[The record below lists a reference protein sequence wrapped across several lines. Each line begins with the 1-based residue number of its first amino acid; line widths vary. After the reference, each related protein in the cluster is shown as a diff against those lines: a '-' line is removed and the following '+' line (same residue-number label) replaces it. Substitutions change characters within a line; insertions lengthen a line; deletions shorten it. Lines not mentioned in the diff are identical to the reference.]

1 MAKTRASATSKKT
14 VTPTKRG
21 RAASS
26 PVPSTRDESPS
37 PSPDHGGEEGDLDDP
52 REGRPR
58 KPQALVMRL
67 SGSLLRLVDRLPK
80 ALVAVEGV
88 ALDLARP
95 RYTKRNPSLSPTPTR
110 SQAHQ
115 DSTPLAGDEKEVQ
128 RITKSFIS
136 NEADDV
142 HRHSETSEDEGSDQD
157 KYCEI
162 DTSLKVKELQAA
174 RARRESQQAEKMA
187 GISSDDGDYHV
198 RVPDNQKT
206 PRKKPSMGKLNVSPK
221 SPSPQKP
228 RHPSASKP
236 VVEITMTPRGRQQ
249 RRTKSESHITHLT
262 PTKRGKAAQLRPQA
276 EDSDDDIMSEFE
288 LEAAGGAED
297 AMDIDDEDSNP
308 DALYVLSPDHT
319 TNGTPSKKLAS
330 KMSSIKMKDR
340 TPSTSSTPTK
350 KRNVKVQADSL
361 VDTASRASGSL
372 VSAFKAA
379 GKRSKSSEDEGSDDA
394 LKYNVSHKKARFSIK
409 YKSASTQT
417 TDLSEV
423 KVERLSSRTRPQN
436 RYRTSFGVF
445 SSHRQEHHDHNI
457 RHGLPDFENDGKTYM
472 VNYIHPLHVFTR
484 IFYKTLANTGD
495 GMKVFN
501 IGCADPKFFK
511 KVSKFKANSYYLCF
525 DNLALGNNI
534 AIGYAVGMVIRAH
547 TENNGEFQFG
557 ATSLYGKGIHL
568 ELLGKADN
576 ARLGPFEATIAT
588 GETALLKN
596 DELVSQG
603 CFWAH
608 SALHNP
614 ERASTMTPRPKRSIS
629 GPVPKSIHLSS
640 DEDDEEVGSSSR
652 SVRQSDPIKDLS
664 DTVKS
669 YHSPMP
675 PRFKCLLCAFR
686 PSWDA
691 TAHFQKED
699 RVESYLL
706 NSLSCSL
713 AAFLVRVVNHSSL
726 TIWLSST
733 SPATLTLIVVSLC

>member
-1 MAKTRASATSKKT
+1 MAKTRASATTIKK
-14 VTPTKRG
+14 
-21 RAASS
+21 
-26 PVPSTRDESPS
+26 
-37 PSPDHGGEEGDLDDP
+37 P

-58 KPQALVMRL
+58 KPQA
-67 SGSLLRLVDRLPK
+67 SGDEAERQPAPS
-80 ALVAVEGV
+80 AT
-88 ALDLARP
+88 
-95 RYTKRNPSLSPTPTR
+95 TKRNPSLSPTPTR

-115 DSTPLAGDEKEVQ
+115 NSTPLAGDEKEVQ

-142 HRHSETSEDEGSDQD
+142 HCHSETSEDEGSDQD

-198 RVPDNQKT
+198 CVPDNQKT

-249 RRTKSESHITHLT
+249 RRTKSESNITHLT

-361 VDTASRASGSL
+361 VDTASHASGSL

-394 LKYNVSHKKARFSIK
+394 LKMSPTKKARFSIK

-423 KVERLSSRTRPQN
+423 KVERLVLPKPLNMQKLKDKASKSVPHELW
-436 RYRTSFGVF
+436 GVQQ
-445 SSHRQEHHDHNI
+445 SIDRSPTIANI

-472 VNYIHPLHVFTR
+472 VNYIHPLHVSPTSR
-484 IFYKTLANTGD
+484 LLTSKHYPTVHPTIFYKTLANTGD

-547 TENNGEFQFG
+547 TENNGEFQFS

-576 ARLGPFEATIAT
+576 ARLGPFVLRAMDYQEATIAT

-664 DTVKS
+664 DRVKS
-669 YHSPMP
+669 YHSPDATYP
-675 PRFKCLLCAFR
+675 V
-686 PSWDA
+686 WDA

-706 NSLSCSL
+706 NQPQLLPRCLPGEGGEPLQPHDL
-713 AAFLVRVVNHSSL
+713 AVVYFTCNSYSSKSGSDDKPSIGFNLCGAVKIASHVLVEE
-726 TIWLSST
+726 ST
-733 SPATLTLIVVSLC
+733 

>member
-1 MAKTRASATSKKT
+1 MAKTRASATN
-14 VTPTKRG
+14 PNQ
-21 RAASS
+21 AWSS
-26 PVPSTRDESPS
+26 CLLPRTITRDESPS
-37 PSPDHGGEEGDLDDP
+37 PSPDHGGEEKETLTITIKKP

-58 KPQALVMRL
+58 KPQA
-67 SGSLLRLVDRLPK
+67 SGDEAERQPAPSGRQTAKSTGRGGRRGTGSRK
-80 ALVAVEGV
+80 ASAT
-88 ALDLARP
+88 
-95 RYTKRNPSLSPTPTR
+95 TKRNPSLSPTPTR

-174 RARRESQQAEKMA
+174 RARRESQQLRRWLASPLTMA
-187 GISSDDGDYHV
+187 I
-198 RVPDNQKT
+198 T
-206 PRKKPSMGKLNVSPK
+206 MKPSMGKLNVSPK

-249 RRTKSESHITHLT
+249 RRTKSESNITHLT

-350 KRNVKVQADSL
+350 KRNVK
-361 VDTASRASGSL
+361 
-372 VSAFKAA
+372 
-379 GKRSKSSEDEGSDDA
+379 
-394 LKYNVSHKKARFSIK
+394 NVSHKKGPLLN
-409 YKSASTQT
+409 QVQVCVNPDH
-417 TDLSEV
+417 DLSEV
-423 KVERLSSRTRPQN
+423 KVERLVLPKPLDMQKLKDKASKSVPHELW
-436 RYRTSFGVF
+436 GVQQ
-445 SSHRQEHHDHNI
+445 SIDRSTTIANI

-472 VNYIHPLHVFTR
+472 VNYIHPLHVSPTSR
-484 IFYKTLANTGD
+484 LLTSKHYPTVHPTIFYKTLANTGD

-576 ARLGPFEATIAT
+576 ARLGPFVLRAMDYQEATIAT

-669 YHSPMP
+669 YHSPDATYP
-675 PRFKCLLCAFR
+675 V
-686 PSWDA
+686 WDA

-706 NSLSCSL
+706 NQPQLLPRCLPGEGGEPLQPHDL
-713 AAFLVRVVNHSSL
+713 AVVYFTCNSYSSKSGSDDKPSIGFNLCGAVKIASHVLVEE
-726 TIWLSST
+726 ST
-733 SPATLTLIVVSLC
+733 